1 MRSTQNSIIDFFEK
15 KVQTLPTKKSL
26 VFQHESLTFEECN
39 TSCNRIGNHLI
50 QKGLTGKP
58 VGISLNRS
66 TEVLTTILGVLKAGC
81 PYVFIDPAYPAD
93 RMQYIV
99 ENSEISLLLTSEK
112 VLRLHDKLTVPVE
125 FPAML
130 LKTSLN
136 GENPGLNRAPESPAY
151 IMYTSGTTGR
161 PKGVVITH
169 GNVVS
174 YIHAISE
181 LYDLQ
186 PEDRFLH
193 TASFSF
199 SSSVRQ
205 YLLPLLHGNTLC
217 MASEN
222 QVTSLHNLLKTTKEN
237 GISVVDTTQS
247 LWRYGLKQIARL
259 PDDEKDRLFS
269 TALRLIA
276 FSGDL
281 LPASLVQQI
290 KRELPHPVKVLNI
303 CGQTESIGALAY
315 SIPADFSQESGVV
328 PVGYP
333 LSNTRIFVLNEKM
346 NQVEDGEIG
355 ELYIASPSIGAG
367 YYKNQELSDH
377 VFLDGHKI
385 DGIPFR
391 LLKSGDLIRYW
402 KDKPLEIIGR
412 TDFQVKIRGVRI
424 DINEIES
431 VIMQH
436 PAVKDCIVAG
446 IKNQQD
452 ELILVGFLVEA
463 AGEKIV
469 LPKIRQYLKGKLPES
484 FIPER
489 FKVIDSIPVTPN
501 GKIDR
506 NALLKIAQHDIN
518 HEQQKKPVVFA
529 NETEK
534 ILFNL
539 FAKILDRK
547 DFGISESFFDIGGQS
562 LSAVELSE
570 LMEKVFNKPVPF
582 ELIYQYASV
591 EKLAQQIEKIE
602 LRPGSSNLTALQPLG
617 DKLPFVCVHGDDANF
632 FLPRYLGSDI
642 PFFGY
647 FHQGRNGERIR
658 YTSMLGIAEQYTDE
672 LLKIRPKGPYVLGGY
687 SIGGVIAFAMV
698 NFIRSRGGEVRRL
711 ILIDSESPQ
720 YKGKR
725 IPGKKFF
732 FREMPP
738 EDIVNV
744 GAKGIY
750 KVVGHYMSSL
760 NSKLFDLGYQVSR
773 LYAWLGLK
781 VPLKLRNN
789 YIIGIY
795 REARKQY
802 SPAPLNINTILFRS
816 TTDNFEDADIGWKAF
831 ISGNLIIRE
840 IDSDHDTIIK
850 EPQIK
855 MLAENIREVY
865 AGKV

>member
-1 MRSTQNSIIDFFEK
+1 MSLLFSSITDFFEK
-15 KVQTLPTKKSL
+15 QAQALPAKKSL
-26 VFQHESLTFEECN
+26 VFQHESLTFAECN
-39 TSCNRIGNHLI
+39 TACNRIGNHLI
-50 QKGLTGKP
+50 RNGFTGKP
-58 VGISLNRS
+58 VGISLHRS

-93 RMQYIV
+93 RMKYIV

-112 VLRLHDKLTVPVE
+112 LRRLHDKLTVPVE
-125 FPAML
+125 FPDKL
-130 LKTSLN
+130 LNIPSN
-136 GENPGLNRAPESPAY
+136 GENPGLHITPESPAY

-174 YIHAISE
+174 YIQAIRE

-222 QVTSLHNLLKTTKEN
+222 QVTSLYNLFKTIKEN
-237 GISVVDTTQS
+237 DISVVDTTQS

-269 TALRLIA
+269 TVLRLIA

-290 KRELPHPVKVLNI
+290 KKELPYPVKVLNI

-346 NQVEDGEIG
+346 SSVEEGEIG

-367 YYKNQELSDH
+367 YYKNQELSDR

-431 VIMQH
+431 VTMQH
-436 PAVKDCIVAG
+436 PAVKDCIIAG
-446 IKNQQD
+446 VKNQQD
-452 ELILVGFLVEA
+452 ELILVGFLVTA
-463 AGEKIV
+463 PGEKIEIAS
-469 LPKIRQYLKGKLPES
+469 LRQYLKGKLPES

-489 FKVIDSIPVTPN
+489 FNVLDSIPVTPN

-506 NALLKIAQHDIN
+506 NALMKLAQDDISRE
-518 HEQQKKPVVFA
+518 HQTKPVVFA

-547 DFGISESFFDIGGQS
+547 EFGISESFFDIGGQS

-570 LMEKVFNKPVPF
+570 LMGKVFNKPVPF
-582 ELIYQYASV
+582 ELIYQFASV

-602 LRPGSSNLTALQPLG
+602 LRQEVSNLTAFQPLG
-617 DKLPFVCVHGDDANF
+617 DKLPFICIHGDDANF
-632 FLPRYLGSDI
+632 FFPKYLGEDV
-642 PFFGY
+642 PFYGY

-658 YTSMLGIAEQYTDE
+658 YTSILSIAEQYTHE
-672 LLKIRPKGPYVLGGY
+672 MMQIRPKGPYILGGY

-698 NFIRSRGGEVRRL
+698 DFIRKRGQQVKQL
-711 ILIDSESPQ
+711 ILIDSASPHYTGNIIAGNRMFFSEVDPAPVEISHVSGLQ
-720 YKGKR
+720 R
-725 IPGKKFF
+725 ISAHLQAS
-732 FREMPP
+732 
-738 EDIVNV
+738 I
-744 GAKGIY
+744 
-750 KVVGHYMSSL
+750 
-760 NSKLFDLGYQVSR
+760 NSRLFDLGYR
-773 LYAWLGLK
+773 LSQLFALLRLK
-781 VPLKLRNN
+781 IPLRLRNN
-789 YIIGIY
+789 YIIGTY
-795 REARKQY
+795 RKARTQY
-802 SPAPLNINTILFRS
+802 YPSPQDIDTILIRS
-816 TTDNFEDADIGWKAF
+816 SQDNFEDVDIGWRSY
-831 ISGNLIIRE
+831 ISGSLTIHE
-840 IDSDHDTIIK
+840 IHSNHDTIIK
-850 EPQIK
+850 EPQIRE
-855 MLAENIREVY
+855 LARIIR
-865 AGKV
+865 KVCCSG